1 MNKSKKWLFVLLGLV
16 AVVGIGIGV
25 SQFSTQ
31 NNANMKTEERS
42 EQESDS
48 KQKTS
53 LKSSSKE
60 NKKEEEKTATQ
71 KVKTSATTWDKKT
84 KAEKE
89 NLNKFNA
96 NAVESGFYIQGNT
109 GFEKA
114 SIENLKAVETKQTL
128 EAVSYVKDP
137 ADGKMKYLITFK
149 E

>member
-1 MNKSKKWLFVLLGLV
+1 MNKSKKWMFVLLGII

-48 KQKTS
+48 KQNTS

-60 NKKEEEKTATQ
+60 SKKEEETATK
-71 KVKTSATTWDKKT
+71 KVKASVTTWDNKT

-96 NAVESGFYIQGNT
+96 NAVESGFYIQGKT
-109 GFEKA
+109 GFEKV
-114 SIENLKAVETKQTL
+114 SIENLKAAETKQNL
-128 EAVSYVKDP
+128 EAMSYVKDP

>member
-1 MNKSKKWLFVLLGLV
+1 MNKSKKWMFVLLGII

-60 NKKEEEKTATQ
+60 SKKEEETATK
-71 KVKTSATTWDKKT
+71 KVKASVTTWDNKT

-96 NAVESGFYIQGNT
+96 NAVESGFYIQGKT
-109 GFEKA
+109 GFEKV
-114 SIENLKAVETKQTL
+114 SIENLKASETKQNL